1 MKKYGIFYGSATGS
15 TATVAESIAKELGVA
30 KEDIKDVSEASP
42 SMFGDYETLILGTS
56 TWGDGEVQEDW
67 YDMLAGVQSL
77 ALEGKKIAI
86 FGCGDETMADTF
98 CDGVGE
104 LYKRLL
110 PTGAT
115 FIGDFDAE
123 GYDYRHTSAEVDG
136 KIVGLLLDQVNHS
149 DLTEDRIHR
158 WVEKIK
164 NT

>member
-15 TATVAESIAKELGVA
+15 TAAVAEAIAKELGVA

-77 ALEGKKIAI
+77 ALEGKRIAI

-115 FIGDFDAE
+115 FIGDFDTE